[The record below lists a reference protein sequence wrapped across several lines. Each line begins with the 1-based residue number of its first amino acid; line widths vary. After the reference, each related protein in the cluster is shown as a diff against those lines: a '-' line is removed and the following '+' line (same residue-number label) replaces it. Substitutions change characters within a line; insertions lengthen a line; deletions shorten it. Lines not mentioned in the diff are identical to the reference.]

1 MQLDFVPGT
10 LCDERMWGRLLP
22 LLGDGYTFNHV
33 PLYQAQTRGQ
43 MLELI
48 GAHSAPQANLVG
60 FSLGAYLALEYALAQ
75 PERVRSLTIIGSAG
89 KKLADKEKATRERII
104 PQLEKNQYT
113 GMTQMRL
120 REIVA
125 PQHLDDGA
133 LIDVIQQMA
142 VDLGKDVLLAQF
154 RSTIERPDL
163 MQRVREL
170 RCPVLIIGSELDK
183 LAPAD
188 DVRELAANCPNAR
201 LHVLNADD
209 GAGHMMPLEA
219 PQLLADYMQAFYQSH
234 HE

>member
-1 MQLDFVPGT
+1 MHTRRLDLIPGT
-10 LCDERMWGRLLP
+10 LCDERMWSRLTP
-22 LLGDGYTFNHV
+22 LLGGFEFNHI
-33 PLYQAQTRGQ
+33 PLPQARTREQ

-60 FSLGAYLALEYALAQ
+60 FSLGAYLAVEYALAHPQ
-75 PERVRSLTIIGSAG
+75 RVQSLTIIGSAG

-113 GMTQMRL
+113 GMTHMRL

-125 PQHLDDGA
+125 PEHLDDDAIVG
-133 LIDVIQQMA
+133 VIQQMA

-163 MQRVREL
+163 MERVRAL
-170 RCPVLIIGSELDK
+170 QCPVLILGSALDK
-183 LAPAD
+183 LVPAA

-201 LHVLNADD
+201 LHLLTE
-209 GAGHMMPLEA
+209 GSGHMVPLEA
-219 PQLLADYMQAFYQSH
+219 PQFLATHMHTFYT
-234 HE
+234 